1 MTQTILLVSVY
12 WRSSPFGQ
20 QTFNKFQPAFDGYV
34 CLQVPRGKL
43 FMSLLTK
50 RLVSIAASTILITLV
65 SASANAQTYFHMIG
79 DSNFTDRTSY
89 DGLLFSSYTFN
100 QSMILNS
107 IGFYTNG
114 VTMTEMSY
122 STDGVSRLDL
132 SPSSTVDADGFRW
145 YEFSGGK
152 SISAGTTLRIYTD
165 ATNPPIRTPV
175 RGTFGGV
182 NYSNDVISYGGVLAT
197 DTWFSNI
204 HTNSNIRVSE
214 PGSNVAPEPGSFALA
229 LTGGAALIGICI
241 RRRRNAA

>member
-1 MTQTILLVSVY
+1 
-12 WRSSPFGQ
+12 
-20 QTFNKFQPAFDGYV
+20 
-34 CLQVPRGKL
+34 
-43 FMSLLTK
+43 MSMFSK
-50 RLVSIAASTILITLV
+50 RLVSIAASAVLLSIV
-65 SASANAQTYFHMIG
+65 STAANAQTYFFQTG
-79 DSNFTDRTSY
+79 DNFTDRTYY

-100 QSMILNS
+100 QPMVLNS

-152 SISAGTTLRIYTD
+152 SITAGTTLRIYTD

-175 RGTFGGV
+175 RGKHGGV
-182 NYSNDVISYGGVLAT
+182 NYSSDVISYGGLLAP
-197 DTWFSNI
+197 DTWHSNI
-204 HTNSNIRVSE
+204 HTNSNIRVSN
-214 PGSNVAPEPGSFALA
+214 PSSNVAPEPGSFALA